1 MRPQNSRRETALGTT
16 SMSIAPDTDSPLVVD
31 EITLDG
37 KRVQVQS
44 VNLPLERVQLDPHN
58 PRIVDVAIAI
68 TQQGAALQAR
78 LEALVWDDPVVR
90 DLYRQVLTNE
100 GLVERI
106 IVRPDGRVVEG
117 NCRTVVYR
125 KLRERQPEQWR
136 TIPARVLPANIT
148 DRDLAILLGEMHVA
162 GKNTWTSFEKAGHV
176 YRLHNDFALV
186 QDEIAVRLRMSKSKV
201 NQLIRAFDMMKKQF
215 LPKYPG
221 SASSRKFSYFEEVF
235 KKPPVR
241 DWILANP
248 NNERQFIDWIGT
260 GKFDQAAQLRD
271 LSAILEDEEAVAA
284 LTTDGFAAAQRVL
297 AEDNPVITSKLFKR
311 MVEMTEALKKAQLD
325 EVQRVRESRNSR
337 ARKIVQELS
346 DSLTHFTEL
355 CGIER

>member
-1 MRPQNSRRETALGTT
+1 
-16 SMSIAPDTDSPLVVD
+16 MSIAPNTDSPLVVE
-31 EITLDG
+31 EIALDG

-44 VNLPLERVQLDPHN
+44 VGLPLKQVQLDPHN
-58 PRIVDVAIAI
+58 PRIADVALAI
-68 TQQGAALQAR
+68 THQGAALQAR
-78 LEALVWDDPVVR
+78 LEALLWDDAVVR
-90 DLYRQVLTNE
+90 DLYRQVLINE

-125 KLRERQPEQWR
+125 KLRECQPAAEQWR
-136 TIPARVLPANIT
+136 TIPARVLPADIT

-162 GKNTWTSFEKAGHV
+162 GKNTWTSFEKASHV
-176 YRLHNDFALV
+176 YRLHHDFGFV
-186 QDEIAVRLRMSKSKV
+186 QEEIAVRLRMSKSKV
-201 NQLIRAFDMMKKQF
+201 NRLIRAFDMMKQRF

-221 SASSRKFSYFEEVF
+221 PGSSRKFSYFEELF
-235 KKPPVR
+235 KKPLLR
-241 DWILANP
+241 EWILANP
-248 NNERQFIDWIGT
+248 NNERQFIDWVNT
-260 GKFDQAAQLRD
+260 DKFNQSAQLRD
-271 LSAILEDEEAVAA
+271 LPAILEDEEAVAA
-284 LTTDGFAAAQRVL
+284 LTTNGFAAAQRAL

-311 MVEMTEALKKAQLD
+311 MIEMTEALKKAQLD
-325 EVQRVRESRNSR
+325 EVQRVRKSRNSR